1 MDSIPINGLDLAV
14 IVILLVSALLAFMR
28 GFVHEVLSIGAWVGA
43 AFGALYGLPFAQ
55 PIARKSIP
63 FDWAAD
69 AAAVVVLFLAGL
81 LVLSLITNAL
91 SKTVQASALNNLD
104 RSLGFLF
111 GLARAAVI
119 LSILLV
125 AADWLMDKDS
135 RPQWMQKAKTLPA
148 LEMGAEGLKN
158 LMPDSFMAA
167 EDAAKEAAGTAKDA
181 MELKQTLDRLTQPT
195 PSAAPAGGTTSE
207 GADTAPETGYDSK
220 ERRDMERLL
229 QSTEPPQTEP
239 PR

>member
-1 MDSIPINGLDLAV
+1 MDNIPINGLDLAV
-14 IVILLVSALLAFMR
+14 IAILLISALLAFMR

-69 AAAVVVLFLAGL
+69 AAAIVVLFLAGL

-119 LSILLV
+119 LSILLI
-125 AADWLMDKDS
+125 AADWLMDKDN

-148 LEMGAEGLKN
+148 LEMGADTLKN

-195 PSAAPAGGTTSE
+195 PGAQPAPEGSAPTQ
-207 GADTAPETGYDSK
+207 PETGYDNK

-229 QSTEPPQTEP
+229 QSTEPPKKTEP
-239 PR
+239 PQ